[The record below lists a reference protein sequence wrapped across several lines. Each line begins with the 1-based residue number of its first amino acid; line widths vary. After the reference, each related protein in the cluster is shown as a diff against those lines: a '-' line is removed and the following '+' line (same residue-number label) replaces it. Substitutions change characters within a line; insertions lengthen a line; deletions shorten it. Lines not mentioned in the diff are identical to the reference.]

1 MIQIWEQK
9 ENLGKIHKR
18 ICAGFLS
25 FVYTC
30 IYTKMYCC
38 LRSSYQEGRVGIS
51 TTFFSLSQARTWI
64 SNVICHGLF
73 CVQWVQL
80 RWEVIVDNGG
90 IDDYHCLNFLCTTES
105 MFLFILKVVPIRYFQ
120 LSQSLLTAT
129 VKESWVGMKNWV
141 FCTHTYAEQVQQ
153 GYSILFI

>member
-120 LSQSLLTAT
+120 PFLS
-129 VKESWVGMKNWV
+129 VGVSVIFFSM
-141 FCTHTYAEQVQQ
+141 FLCFQE
-153 GYSILFI
+153 SILNLKEKYMF

>member
-1 MIQIWEQK
+1 MMEIILIRPTHFLLWVYIEVFYNDTDMRTK
-9 ENLGKIHKR
+9 RKSGKNTRANLWRFFIVC
-18 ICAGFLS
+18 I
-25 FVYTC
+25 Y

-38 LRSSYQEGRVGIS
+38 LRSSYQEG
-51 TTFFSLSQARTWI
+51 SLSQARTWI

-80 RWEVIVDNGG
+80 RWEAIVDNGG

-120 LSQSLLTAT
+120 LFLSVGLSVIIFFPCSFVFKNQS
-129 VKESWVGMKNWV
+129 W
-141 FCTHTYAEQVQQ
+141 
-153 GYSILFI
+153 I